1 MDLFL
6 SNAQL
11 FNTAFQFQTV
21 ECRTG
26 DNISDFQCSR
36 VVHYIFLYSMHTE
49 KSDTVHVMHTANNDK
64 HAVH

>member
-11 FNTAFQFQTV
+11 FNTTV

-36 VVHYIFLYSMHTE
+36 VVHYIFLCSMHTE